1 MNKGLYRRAFS
12 HLKASPDTGKAVLSM
27 AEKKSRP
34 KKFILRRV
42 LVAAAALA
50 LVLALAV
57 GANAATGGRLL
68 EQAKDIV
75 IFLENGETGKISIV
89 SGEDGRLRIDSRVL
103 EAKVGE
109 DGSGKC
115 RIFYEDADGEPQFME
130 LDPGEASSTAP

>member
-1 MNKGLYRRAFS
+1 
-12 HLKASPDTGKAVLSM
+12 M

-75 IFLENGETGKISIV
+75 IFLENGETGKISMV

-103 EAKVGE
+103 EAEEG
-109 DGSGKC
+109 GSGKC
-115 RIFYEDADGEPQFME
+115 RIFYEDADGETQSME
-130 LDPGEASSTAP
+130 LDLEEASSTAP